1 MFADELQPKVRSS
14 KRQPQQGVEEESST
28 QISSVANDAG
38 LDLEASASAAFAT
51 RAKQI
56 ASDGLAIPPGVRKP
70 ARRLFDVDDAGNGH
84 GSSSEVAEPVL
95 EAAPNAAAIA
105 RARSAAEERV
115 RRKVRRKVEKQ
126 AVVEEPGSP
135 EITMTIREDEASPQF
150 NMPTPERTELWQLAL
165 ARAQAAPQ
173 PPGMNRESIQQ
184 LNDRAALQ
192 QFKSRQ
198 AIHQFKNAVNLAVNT
213 YASTSR
219 ENSPEKPNAVVNDA
233 TLQRAKS
240 GGSDAV
246 GLWI

>member
-1 MFADELQPKVRSS
+1 M
-14 KRQPQQGVEEESST
+14 
-28 QISSVANDAG
+28 
-38 LDLEASASAAFAT
+38 
-51 RAKQI
+51 
-56 ASDGLAIPPGVRKP
+56 
-70 ARRLFDVDDAGNGH
+70 
-84 GSSSEVAEPVL
+84 
-95 EAAPNAAAIA
+95 
-105 RARSAAEERV
+105 
-115 RRKVRRKVEKQ
+115 RRKVRKKVEKQ
-126 AVVEEPGSP
+126 AVLEEPASP
-135 EITMTIREDEASPQF
+135 QVTMTIREDEASPQF

-198 AIHQFKNAVNLAVNT
+198 AIHQFKNAVNT